1 MDPNNETPRDDNE
14 APNPE
19 TDALAAMDEGIKQA
33 DADEGVEQAQEV
45 DQPEAEEAQPDG
57 EPEAAEIPQPED
69 GEQEQPDQPDP
80 EGEAKAA
87 AEAEAD
93 ALGLKPG
100 KSRERFHEL
109 TAQVREAAPVIEA
122 IKAAG
127 IEAAELPE
135 IIQRAQAH
143 NEWVGHVVNTG
154 ASPEQYGMT
163 LDYLSDIG
171 AAGRGDMAAAER
183 AFEKVMGEAKA
194 LAEMLGKPLEGIYD
208 PLDGHDDL
216 KALVDELA
224 IPREKAIEIARD
236 RQVARTLQQ
245 GREASTEQARAQ
257 QDVDAGID
265 SLIQLDAHFRQ
276 NDPGYE
282 QKRPVLNA
290 MVANIRATLP
300 PSQWAQATQQ
310 AYASIPAMAAPQTAT
325 TPQAPKP
332 PVGRVPLRGAGTHGR
347 LQQAQFDDPL
357 AALNAGIEAAG

>member
-1 MDPNNETPRDDNE
+1 MDPNNETTRDDNG

-33 DADEGVEQAQEV
+33 DADEGIELDQDTE
-45 DQPEAEEAQPDG
+45 QPEAAGAQPAG
-57 EPEAAEIPQPED
+57 EPEGAEIPQPEVIEP
-69 GEQEQPDQPDP
+69 EQPEQPDPDV
-80 EGEAKAA
+80 EAKAA

-109 TAQVREAAPVIEA
+109 TAQVREAAPVMEA

-127 IEAAELPE
+127 VEAAEIPD

-163 LDYLSDIG
+163 LDYLADIG
-171 AAGRGDMAAAER
+171 AAGRGDMQAAER

-224 IPREKAIEIARD
+224 LPREKAIEIARD
-236 RQVARTLQQ
+236 RQTARAFQQ
-245 GREASTEQARAQ
+245 GREVSTEQARAQ
-257 QDVDAGID
+257 QEQEEATRQLIAVDGKLWAEV
-265 SLIQLDAHFRQ
+265 
-276 NDPGYE
+276 PGYDHI
-282 QKRPVLNA
+282 RPALNA
-290 MVANIRATLP
+290 AATRIRATMP
-300 PSQWAQATQQ
+300 PSQWGQAVWEEAQAL
-310 AYASIPAMAAPQTAT
+310 IPLI
-325 TPQAPKP
+325 PKPAQPAQPDRP